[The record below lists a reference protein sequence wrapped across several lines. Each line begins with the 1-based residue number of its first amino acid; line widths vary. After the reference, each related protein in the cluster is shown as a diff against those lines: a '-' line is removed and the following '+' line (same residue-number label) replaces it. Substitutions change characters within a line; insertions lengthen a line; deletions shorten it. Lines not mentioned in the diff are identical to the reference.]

1 MKSKFAISKFKPQGS
16 LEDFFQQFGLVS
28 DTLIKGLRDKF
39 EDDDEVVKKELLLLR
54 SHFMLLTQ
62 PFKMQ
67 STFQLVPEMLFSS
80 YSNDNFVVVVVFSL

>member
-1 MKSKFAISKFKPQGS
+1 M
-16 LEDFFQQFGLVS
+16 
-28 DTLIKGLRDKF
+28 RDKF
-39 EDDDEVVKKELLLLR
+39 EDDDDEVVKKELLLG